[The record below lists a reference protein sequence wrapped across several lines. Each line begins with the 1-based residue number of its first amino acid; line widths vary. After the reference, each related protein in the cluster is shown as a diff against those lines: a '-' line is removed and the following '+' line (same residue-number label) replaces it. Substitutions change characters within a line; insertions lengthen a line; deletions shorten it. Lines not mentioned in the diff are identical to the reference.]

1 MSTGL
6 RMIYPWS
13 FWGEATQ
20 EATEL
25 VVTLWALIV
34 GMGLAIGWWRG

>member
-1 MSTGL
+1 
-6 RMIYPWS
+6 MIPWS

-25 VVTLWALIV
+25 AITLWALIV
-34 GMGLAIGWWRG
+34 GMGLAMGWWRG